1 MAGLK
6 EPSEDKKETLKR
18 IFVNM
23 ETPTLTWTQQQKL
36 AQALLLVDEALDG
49 FFDLGG
55 NEQINAKEFNEK
67 VLVRTGWDI
76 IWEYCTKH
84 RLGK

>member
-1 MAGLK
+1 MSNSEKDK
-6 EPSEDKKETLKR
+6 ERTAKH
-18 IFVNM
+18 IFVDM
-23 ETPTLTWTQQQKL
+23 EAPTLTWTQQQKL

-84 RLGK
+84 KLEG

>member
-1 MAGLK
+1 MSNSEKDK
-6 EPSEDKKETLKR
+6 ERTAKH
-18 IFVNM
+18 IFVDM
-23 ETPTLTWTQQQKL
+23 EAPTLTWTQQQKL